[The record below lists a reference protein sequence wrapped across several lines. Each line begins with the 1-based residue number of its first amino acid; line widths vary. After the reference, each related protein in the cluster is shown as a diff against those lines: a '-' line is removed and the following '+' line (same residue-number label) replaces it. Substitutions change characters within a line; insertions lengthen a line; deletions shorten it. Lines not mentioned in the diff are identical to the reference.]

1 MEKYIVIGKFKAG
14 TKWEHFTK
22 NITSQNE
29 KNARGKVYSLIGSE
43 HGLKRNLIRLES
55 VTRE

>member
-1 MEKYIVIGKFKAG
+1 MEKYIVTGKFKAG
-14 TKWEHFTK
+14 NKWENFTK

-29 KNARGKVYSLIGSE
+29 NNARGKVYSLIGSE

-55 VTRE
+55 VNKE

>member
-14 TKWEHFTK
+14 TKWENFTK